1 MEDIEYLDEYKDLVL
16 PGIKSS
22 APPASAGVPRQRR
35 ISSDSSSS
43 SSIDAD
49 IFQKLFHGKYLD
61 DELLKEG
68 SGSKSQDRRRRP
80 PSSSSSDE
88 SNDALEAL
96 FCGKSS
102 QSKLS
107 KRRERYESFDSVDD
121 LGEALMR
128 PSHRLTVP
136 KPSTSQAGSK
146 KSQDAIPHRSI
157 SNSSSGNIA
166 MSSGHTFASPKN
178 KKTNS
183 VANKTAVSANGDKGT
198 SSKNK
203 TVTIVK
209 PQKTDL
215 RPSRLE
221 PKTDPLTLGDLYGDS
236 DSDSSYEY
244 ESDFYGDQDS
254 DEEDEPVIDISTDT
268 SRTTSVA
275 DTVTPVVSDDEGQE
289 PQSELNQRPENDK
302 ESFLSSTYERLQS
315 YLSNLSSAEAPPI
328 YKKQNS
334 ARKSR
339 SNEKKSSSFQQVK
352 HANEQTAASDKE
364 ANKKERDLEP
374 PEANSSAKSSASKAS
389 GSRKLYDVDSNAT
402 LEAVERMSLDLAEQ
416 ILKIDVER
424 SYEFEK
430 RSGSKSRS
438 LSRSKIPADSSTSQ
452 MDYVRKLTYSS
463 ERLDQPEPL
472 STQLRRSKSESLPKR
487 GRPRGQK
494 QRKIRA
500 ATTEEKSPN
509 VRVGEGEPVKRR
521 RGRPRKIIPKEEP
534 TTAETANPIESLN
547 TNVPLSIDTS
557 KGNPETERV
566 NLEVP
571 TKQDEPIS
579 ELDNAKELTGSTN
592 LSKDDIKMASSHQE
606 TDQKCAPDRVAL
618 DKSESAPKVE
628 QEPHCKV
635 DTPTET
641 FDTALDESKVS
652 ESATNHIESEDK
664 GLSSDKEKTQ
674 KESRNGHSKKT
685 NDNEN
690 SVICTNEVE
699 LPVDMAEAKAV
710 SGNILEESDSQL
722 AEDFK
727 LAEEILAAEVG
738 KAVEANE
745 VPVTSV
751 QGEQNPVIEIVK
763 ELEQETISEVVPAQ
777 NENQSSADEENPVE
791 NQSPVKEPSSSKD
804 EPPAE
809 EHSPGPD
816 QDPVVKQ
823 ETPVAKNKQ
832 HDKEH
837 NEASQAESLSGSDD
851 PSSSG
856 TLSKKRN
863 HSSPAN
869 TPKKSKEIEALQSS
883 VPRRALRSDKA
894 TPQNQRESRSK
905 RTLKT
910 ELTLLMDDTMR
921 RSSPRLGRSPAE
933 SHSSQE
939 RSPMEKKVTVS
950 KLAKDLITIEKE
962 KVIELKS
969 LPDAPETKD
978 VKITKTTTAS
988 DTSILTDENPSS
1000 SKTEQKKLKGK
1011 ALKAKKMRTSETEVK
1026 KAISDSNE
1034 DIPSSSSIKCVDEH
1048 LTSSESE
1055 PKDEKEEILCPK
1067 PPIDCTNTD
1076 LEQSTAIETDTEQ
1089 VEEKRS
1095 NRRKS
1100 RRIRNEKFKTETDT
1114 HSDHSDVKKAE
1125 KVPLETQQS
1134 DPVTAKKERNSG
1146 RLSRKEKSVINA
1158 DKSEKDESPSSKS
1171 QSTERT
1177 QLLNE
1182 NPSKKDKKT
1191 EQSDNTNE
1199 AVPIGKT
1206 ETSNSRNTIDKKSN
1220 KSSDSANHKE
1230 SASIK
1235 LSSKSSPEKIM
1246 QDQDKKLDALNDGGD
1261 SDPTIRDTGEDSR
1274 QTDKEH
1280 EENNT
1285 KHEEEGAEPISKDSS
1300 QDSAKPRLSKT
1311 KSRNKGKKNEKKTND
1326 SIAVSDIEAAFGVNT
1341 ENVQATCSTSSESG
1355 KKDMVKS
1362 DETNEEANLSET
1374 KIDQENKLDAV
1385 IEGRDLDPNIRD
1397 TGENRRQI
1405 NKKRKKDDTK
1415 NYEETILNTDETKYS
1430 SEKDAENISKHFS
1443 QDSAKL
1449 KPSKAK
1455 SRNKRKKSEKKPSDS
1470 IAESDIEGAL
1480 DVNAETVQATCS
1492 TSSQSNK
1499 KDMVKSGE
1507 KSEEPNLSET
1517 EIGRIRK
1524 RRQAV
1529 TIENT
1534 KDDFQI
1540 TPQNENQSIAGFNSE
1555 EQVPR
1560 PESVDSS
1567 DTPIMKIPTKT
1578 YLMCT
1583 KNKTSLLTA
1592 SEDPDTVP
1600 EQQKLITTKK
1610 GDSNNVSDVL
1620 TTEALDLDNAN
1631 NLETSSSQD
1640 PKEHGFSDQ
1649 TLTDNSDII
1658 PSCTKKSQIDVPTTP
1673 TKSSDQTNSFITPI
1687 RSAKS
1692 KRNVSKETKKSDNSL
1707 EESQKAASESSASK
1721 EQKELRT
1728 PTASCRKLRVL
1739 IKRTPTSNLPTN
1751 SRKSIFKKTSA
1762 KSKRLSKILEI
1773 MEKRP
1778 SSEQCDNKPLVSS
1791 DEINP
1796 DSDPVAAESL
1806 TVAILHDSDRDLE
1819 TNKIQNEE
1827 VFEDTEVASAEE
1839 TDNKSKKKE
1848 DDHELEVNDICAAS
1862 ENPITDGST
1871 KDASLNKA
1879 TDSDV
1884 LQETKDELS
1893 NSLINATQDEDTPMK
1908 ELPEEEVPNDKTAK
1922 DESEKQEILKDLEP
1936 DNAPLEEASAPTAK
1950 AAEEVDLYIK
1960 DKSNVKSVVAEPETD
1975 VTDDEFLVQSP
1986 IPNSSETTSVTD
1998 DPEPSTS
2005 SVVKRSLR
2013 KREADSSQPDAA
2025 KRKQRQDVEKSLT
2038 GKKKPAR
2045 RRQLAEVEE
2054 RASHKRSK
2062 TELEAKS
2069 TVQGKFI
2076 SIIGNE
2082 TIMSSTTA
2090 PIRDTKSEAAST
2102 SPSARKPAVQESK
2115 HVETTKH
2122 IILGPPGKKLLH
2134 LDSPAAEVKKP
2145 MVQTLL
2151 SSTLSLQKPSTV
2163 DDGSPLKIRKSV
2175 KKSIADENIDGDQSI
2190 LSSSSVLNKITS
2202 AVAPRKVNISVS
2214 LLQSKDTQ
2222 VGTTASSSKTPILT
2236 KKEKLKTQ
2244 KSTKKSEDNTKTE
2257 SKKKSLVQGPQMKT
2271 QKSEEGLSG
2280 PKILNKSLKSETE
2293 FSKKTVSTVTGRKQI
2308 GQLEVSKKPES
2319 RKSEGSLLESNPR
2332 KKQSQVQR
2340 ISKMDSR
2347 KSEGTSLTQPE
2358 VSKSETALKA
2368 ALLKEAEFPVQ
2379 VAEIEKMS
2387 KGRVHQNAV
2396 KNTKTE
2402 QPKSKTKTEVR
2413 SLDAEAAIDPMDSM
2427 NFQSDVSDIRA
2438 KFSEPQGIFNMPGHM
2453 PRAIS
2458 SNRSLA
2464 PTPTPDRQRN
2474 ASKERFTPVSDQK
2487 KPIRESQ
2494 SLSKRRARGGKN
2506 QPLVSKR
2513 KAGEAEED
2521 GTAVTNPKRPREM
2534 HEEDHPQQ
2542 NDHVQEPAFAAFP
2555 VKITAASSVTHQVV
2569 HSTGNTVPLIVN
2581 SRKLCVK
2588 INRRP
2593 YNKWLRSTQE
2603 RNIEQEGSRNVTSLP
2618 LLGETSETD
2627 SAGESTAESM
2637 LQSQVESEPVI
2648 QPLPASDPDSCPA
2661 QASDVQVRESSAQ
2674 LAPIAANVSPAVN
2687 DSSTSPAL
2695 DITPENAQTA
2705 KTTLKTG
2712 ICSLTEQH
2720 LPDDPTLLDS
2730 SKNVAEPRKLQTFQ
2744 AKCLPVPI
2752 PEVKSEPEDIM
2763 DEHSPNEPMPMV
2775 AAAPA
2780 TPQPHAITEDPGPL
2794 TIQVN
2799 TLGVSTSSRPP
2810 ELNSIPSASDPDGNP
2825 NTIGQTK
2832 MFSFLYPKRYK
2843 QSYDDVGLDFC
2854 CPNLDGPMRAID
2866 FTRLHSKAEVPV
2878 LEVPQFLVITTKFI
2892 SKADKNMPSKVRAK
2906 LELLGRSKERDSS
2919 KLTPTS
2925 TTPTGDPTGP
2935 SSFSPAP
2942 APVGPATQPFP
2953 SIIQNLL
2960 SAPIPAPSPFN
2971 HPTTVD
2977 PSTSTPV
2984 VPGSSSSTTNSA
2996 TLDSL
3001 SKQLPRGTTL
3011 TKKSVQQVATIPSLA
3026 GTSMV
3031 LNASPSFIQLPPICP
3046 NDKQRVELQARVQM
3060 FDLVLQT
3067 LSRRAANL
3075 SVAERQRTIEE
3086 IVRTSSLMAIDV
3098 DVGTKL
3104 LENYV
3109 HYLNKATSSM
3119 TPLTPAQ
3126 INSSLGASTSSPLS
3140 KSIASSDTPQQG
3152 KKIPAAHVQQRSSL
3166 PATTM
3171 PLYDA
3176 DRNTIGFPYSC
3187 SKSTAGR
3194 KSSYAANSTP
3204 VRASTSQAAAA
3215 ALGKVQPRSTLGIP
3229 KSVREDASQFVN
3241 LNTTVCMPAPRTN
3254 AKKKPGTSGP
3264 LKSINSSPAVQK
3276 PSLCKQKTAPARTPA
3291 KSTARAKST
3300 ASLSAVLGETP
3311 ADEFVSPAGMS
3322 LSTTGNPNVFII
3334 SHAGQQE
3341 ESILPD
3347 SNSSVGHMETTE
3359 IKGELDDSAEIII

>member
-183 VANKTAVSANGDKGT
+183 VTNKTAVSANGDKGT

-339 SNEKKSSSFQQVK
+339 SNEKKPSSFQQVK

-374 PEANSSAKSSASKAS
+374 PEASSSAKSSASKAS
-389 GSRKLYDVDSNAT
+389 GSRKLYEIENNAT
-402 LEAVERMSLDLAEQ
+402 LEAVERMSLDVAEQ

-438 LSRSKIPADSSTSQ
+438 LSRSKILADSSISQ
-452 MDYVRKLTYSS
+452 MDHVRKLTYSS

-494 QRKIRA
+494 QRKNRA

-509 VRVGEGEPVKRR
+509 VRDGEGEPVKRK

-534 TTAETANPIESLN
+534 TTAETENPIEGLN

-592 LSKDDIKMASSHQE
+592 LSQDDIKMPSSHQE

-628 QEPHCKV
+628 QEPDSKA

-641 FDTALDESKVS
+641 FDTPLDESKVS
-652 ESATNHIESEDK
+652 ESAKNHIKSEDK

-674 KESRNGHSKKT
+674 KESRNGNSKET
-685 NDNEN
+685 NHNEN
-690 SVICTNEVE
+690 SVIVTNEVV
-699 LPVDMAEAKAV
+699 LPVDMAESKAV

-738 KAVEANE
+738 KGVEANE

-777 NENQSSADEENPVE
+777 NENQSSVEDQTLADEENPVE

-969 LPDAPETKD
+969 LPDASETKD

-988 DTSILTDENPSS
+988 GTSILTDENPSS

-1011 ALKAKKMRTSETEVK
+1011 ALKAKKMSRTSETEVK

-1114 HSDHSDVKKAE
+1114 LSDHSDVKKAE

-1199 AVPIGKT
+1199 AGPIGKT
-1206 ETSNSRNTIDKKSN
+1206 ETSNSRNTIDKKS

-1230 SASIK
+1230 SESIK

-1246 QDQDKKLDALNDGGD
+1246 QDQDKKLYALNDGGD

-1274 QTDKEH
+1274 KTDKEH

-1285 KHEEEGAEPISKDSS
+1285 KHEEED
-1300 QDSAKPRLSKT
+1300 
-1311 KSRNKGKKNEKKTND
+1311 
-1326 SIAVSDIEAAFGVNT
+1326 
-1341 ENVQATCSTSSESG
+1341 
-1355 KKDMVKS
+1355 
-1362 DETNEEANLSET
+1362 
-1374 KIDQENKLDAV
+1374 
-1385 IEGRDLDPNIRD
+1385 
-1397 TGENRRQI
+1397 
-1405 NKKRKKDDTK
+1405 
-1415 NYEETILNTDETKYS
+1415 YEETILNTDETKYS

-1492 TSSQSNK
+1492 TSSQSYK
-1499 KDMVKSGE
+1499 KDMVKFGE

-1529 TIENT
+1529 TIDNT

-1592 SEDPDTVP
+1592 SEDPDTVLK
-1600 EQQKLITTKK
+1600 QQKLITTTR
-1610 GDSNNVSDVL
+1610 GDSNTVSDVL
-1620 TTEALDLDNAN
+1620 NTEALELDNAN

-1640 PKEHGFSDQ
+1640 PKEQGFSDQ

-1658 PSCTKKSQIDVPTTP
+1658 LSCTKKSQIVVPTTP
-1673 TKSSDQTNSFITPI
+1673 TKSSDQTNSFITPN
-1687 RSAKS
+1687 RSPKS
-1692 KRNVSKETKKSDNSL
+1692 KRNVSKETKKSDNSF

-1721 EQKELRT
+1721 EQNELRT
-1728 PTASCRKLRVL
+1728 PTASCRKVRVL

-1796 DSDPVAAESL
+1796 DSDPVAGESL
-1806 TVAILHDSDRDLE
+1806 PVAILHDSDRDLE
-1819 TNKIQNEE
+1819 TNEIQNEE
-1827 VFEDTEVASAEE
+1827 IFEDTEVGSAEE

-1848 DDHELEVNDICAAS
+1848 DDHELEVNDISAAS
-1862 ENPITDGST
+1862 ENRITDDST

-1893 NSLINATQDEDTPMK
+1893 NSLINATQDEDTPIK

-1922 DESEKQEILKDLEP
+1922 DESEKQEILKDLES

-1950 AAEEVDLYIK
+1950 AAEKVDLYIK

-2013 KREADSSQPDAA
+2013 KREADSSQPDEAA

-2190 LSSSSVLNKITS
+2190 LSSSSVLNKNTS
-2202 AVAPRKVNISVS
+2202 AVAPR
-2214 LLQSKDTQ
+2214 
-2222 VGTTASSSKTPILT
+2222 
-2236 KKEKLKTQ
+2236 
-2244 KSTKKSEDNTKTE
+2244 
-2257 SKKKSLVQGPQMKT
+2257 
-2271 QKSEEGLSG
+2271 
-2280 PKILNKSLKSETE
+2280 
-2293 FSKKTVSTVTGRKQI
+2293 
-2308 GQLEVSKKPES
+2308 
-2319 RKSEGSLLESNPR
+2319 
-2332 KKQSQVQR
+2332 
-2340 ISKMDSR
+2340 
-2347 KSEGTSLTQPE
+2347 
-2358 VSKSETALKA
+2358 KSETALKA
-2368 ALLKEAEFPVQ
+2368 ALPKEAEFSVLD
-2379 VAEIEKMS
+2379 AEIEKMS

-2413 SLDAEAAIDPMDSM
+2413 SLEAEAAIDPMDSM

-2438 KFSEPQGIFNMPGHM
+2438 TFSEPQGIFNMPGHM
-2453 PRAIS
+2453 PLAIS

-2474 ASKERFTPVSDQK
+2474 ASKERFRPVSDQK

-2494 SLSKRRARGGKN
+2494 TLSKRRARGGRN

-2513 KAGEAEED
+2513 KAGEAEESED

-2569 HSTGNTVPLIVN
+2569 HSTGNIVPQIVN
-2581 SRKLCVK
+2581 PRKLCVK

-2618 LLGETSETD
+2618 LLGEETD

-2648 QPLPASDPDSCPA
+2648 QPLPASDPDSFPA

-2799 TLGVSTSSRPP
+2799 TLGVSRPP
-2810 ELNSIPSASDPDGNP
+2810 ELNSIPSAGDPDGNP

-2906 LELLGRSKERDSS
+2906 LELLGRSKERDSC

-2925 TTPTGDPTGP
+2925 TTPTGDLTGP

-2942 APVGPATQPFP
+2942 TPVGPATQPFP

-2984 VPGSSSSTTNSA
+2984 VPGSSSSTTISA

-3011 TKKSVQQVATIPSLA
+3011 IKKSVQQVATIPSLA

-3109 HYLNKATSSM
+3109 HYLNKATSTM

-3126 INSSLGASTSSPLS
+3126 INSSLGASTSSSLS

-3194 KSSYAANSTP
+3194 KSAYAANSTP

-3254 AKKKPGTSGP
+3254 AKKRPGTSGS

-3276 PSLCKQKTAPARTPA
+3276 PALCKQKTAPARTLA

-3311 ADEFVSPAGMS
+3311 ADEFLSPAGMS
-3322 LSTTGNPNVFII
+3322 LSTTGNPNMFII

>member
-209 PQKTDL
+209 PQKKDL

-221 PKTDPLTLGDLYGDS
+221 PKTDPLTLGNLYGDS

-275 DTVTPVVSDDEGQE
+275 E
-289 PQSELNQRPENDK
+289 
-302 ESFLSSTYERLQS
+302 
-315 YLSNLSSAEAPPI
+315 
-328 YKKQNS
+328 
-334 ARKSR
+334 
-339 SNEKKSSSFQQVK
+339 
-352 HANEQTAASDKE
+352 
-364 ANKKERDLEP
+364 
-374 PEANSSAKSSASKAS
+374 
-389 GSRKLYDVDSNAT
+389 
-402 LEAVERMSLDLAEQ
+402 
-416 ILKIDVER
+416 
-424 SYEFEK
+424 
-430 RSGSKSRS
+430 
-438 LSRSKIPADSSTSQ
+438 
-452 MDYVRKLTYSS
+452 
-463 ERLDQPEPL
+463 
-472 STQLRRSKSESLPKR
+472 
-487 GRPRGQK
+487 
-494 QRKIRA
+494 
-500 ATTEEKSPN
+500 
-509 VRVGEGEPVKRR
+509 
-521 RGRPRKIIPKEEP
+521 
-534 TTAETANPIESLN
+534 
-547 TNVPLSIDTS
+547 
-557 KGNPETERV
+557 
-566 NLEVP
+566 
-571 TKQDEPIS
+571 
-579 ELDNAKELTGSTN
+579 
-592 LSKDDIKMASSHQE
+592 
-606 TDQKCAPDRVAL
+606 
-618 DKSESAPKVE
+618 
-628 QEPHCKV
+628 
-635 DTPTET
+635 
-641 FDTALDESKVS
+641 
-652 ESATNHIESEDK
+652 
-664 GLSSDKEKTQ
+664 
-674 KESRNGHSKKT
+674 
-685 NDNEN
+685 
-690 SVICTNEVE
+690 
-699 LPVDMAEAKAV
+699 
-710 SGNILEESDSQL
+710 
-722 AEDFK
+722 
-727 LAEEILAAEVG
+727 
-738 KAVEANE
+738 
-745 VPVTSV
+745 
-751 QGEQNPVIEIVK
+751 
-763 ELEQETISEVVPAQ
+763 
-777 NENQSSADEENPVE
+777 
-791 NQSPVKEPSSSKD
+791 
-804 EPPAE
+804 
-809 EHSPGPD
+809 
-816 QDPVVKQ
+816 
-823 ETPVAKNKQ
+823 
-832 HDKEH
+832 
-837 NEASQAESLSGSDD
+837 
-851 PSSSG
+851 
-856 TLSKKRN
+856 
-863 HSSPAN
+863 
-869 TPKKSKEIEALQSS
+869 
-883 VPRRALRSDKA
+883 
-894 TPQNQRESRSK
+894 
-905 RTLKT
+905 
-910 ELTLLMDDTMR
+910 
-921 RSSPRLGRSPAE
+921 
-933 SHSSQE
+933 
-939 RSPMEKKVTVS
+939 
-950 KLAKDLITIEKE
+950 
-962 KVIELKS
+962 
-969 LPDAPETKD
+969 
-978 VKITKTTTAS
+978 
-988 DTSILTDENPSS
+988 
-1000 SKTEQKKLKGK
+1000 
-1011 ALKAKKMRTSETEVK
+1011 
-1026 KAISDSNE
+1026 
-1034 DIPSSSSIKCVDEH
+1034 
-1048 LTSSESE
+1048 
-1055 PKDEKEEILCPK
+1055 
-1067 PPIDCTNTD
+1067 
-1076 LEQSTAIETDTEQ
+1076 
-1089 VEEKRS
+1089 
-1095 NRRKS
+1095 
-1100 RRIRNEKFKTETDT
+1100 
-1114 HSDHSDVKKAE
+1114 
-1125 KVPLETQQS
+1125 
-1134 DPVTAKKERNSG
+1134 
-1146 RLSRKEKSVINA
+1146 
-1158 DKSEKDESPSSKS
+1158 
-1171 QSTERT
+1171 
-1177 QLLNE
+1177 
-1182 NPSKKDKKT
+1182 
-1191 EQSDNTNE
+1191 
-1199 AVPIGKT
+1199 
-1206 ETSNSRNTIDKKSN
+1206 
-1220 KSSDSANHKE
+1220 
-1230 SASIK
+1230 
-1235 LSSKSSPEKIM
+1235 
-1246 QDQDKKLDALNDGGD
+1246 
-1261 SDPTIRDTGEDSR
+1261 
-1274 QTDKEH
+1274 
-1280 EENNT
+1280 
-1285 KHEEEGAEPISKDSS
+1285 
-1300 QDSAKPRLSKT
+1300 
-1311 KSRNKGKKNEKKTND
+1311 
-1326 SIAVSDIEAAFGVNT
+1326 
-1341 ENVQATCSTSSESG
+1341 
-1355 KKDMVKS
+1355 
-1362 DETNEEANLSET
+1362 
-1374 KIDQENKLDAV
+1374 
-1385 IEGRDLDPNIRD
+1385 
-1397 TGENRRQI
+1397 
-1405 NKKRKKDDTK
+1405 
-1415 NYEETILNTDETKYS
+1415 
-1430 SEKDAENISKHFS
+1430 
-1443 QDSAKL
+1443 
-1449 KPSKAK
+1449 
-1455 SRNKRKKSEKKPSDS
+1455 
-1470 IAESDIEGAL
+1470 
-1480 DVNAETVQATCS
+1480 
-1492 TSSQSNK
+1492 
-1499 KDMVKSGE
+1499 
-1507 KSEEPNLSET
+1507 
-1517 EIGRIRK
+1517 
-1524 RRQAV
+1524 
-1529 TIENT
+1529 
-1534 KDDFQI
+1534 
-1540 TPQNENQSIAGFNSE
+1540 
-1555 EQVPR
+1555 
-1560 PESVDSS
+1560 
-1567 DTPIMKIPTKT
+1567 
-1578 YLMCT
+1578 
-1583 KNKTSLLTA
+1583 
-1592 SEDPDTVP
+1592 
-1600 EQQKLITTKK
+1600 
-1610 GDSNNVSDVL
+1610 
-1620 TTEALDLDNAN
+1620 
-1631 NLETSSSQD
+1631 
-1640 PKEHGFSDQ
+1640 
-1649 TLTDNSDII
+1649 
-1658 PSCTKKSQIDVPTTP
+1658 
-1673 TKSSDQTNSFITPI
+1673 
-1687 RSAKS
+1687 
-1692 KRNVSKETKKSDNSL
+1692 
-1707 EESQKAASESSASK
+1707 
-1721 EQKELRT
+1721 
-1728 PTASCRKLRVL
+1728 
-1739 IKRTPTSNLPTN
+1739 
-1751 SRKSIFKKTSA
+1751 
-1762 KSKRLSKILEI
+1762 
-1773 MEKRP
+1773 
-1778 SSEQCDNKPLVSS
+1778 
-1791 DEINP
+1791 
-1796 DSDPVAAESL
+1796 
-1806 TVAILHDSDRDLE
+1806 
-1819 TNKIQNEE
+1819 
-1827 VFEDTEVASAEE
+1827 
-1839 TDNKSKKKE
+1839 
-1848 DDHELEVNDICAAS
+1848 
-1862 ENPITDGST
+1862 
-1871 KDASLNKA
+1871 
-1879 TDSDV
+1879 
-1884 LQETKDELS
+1884 
-1893 NSLINATQDEDTPMK
+1893 
-1908 ELPEEEVPNDKTAK
+1908 
-1922 DESEKQEILKDLEP
+1922 
-1936 DNAPLEEASAPTAK
+1936 
-1950 AAEEVDLYIK
+1950 
-1960 DKSNVKSVVAEPETD
+1960 
-1975 VTDDEFLVQSP
+1975 
-1986 IPNSSETTSVTD
+1986 
-1998 DPEPSTS
+1998 
-2005 SVVKRSLR
+2005 
-2013 KREADSSQPDAA
+2013 AA

-2069 TVQGKFI
+2069 TVQGKYI

-2163 DDGSPLKIRKSV
+2163 EDGSPLKIRKSV

-2190 LSSSSVLNKITS
+2190 LSSSSVLNKNTS

-2236 KKEKLKTQ
+2236 KKEKFKTQ

-2293 FSKKTVSTVTGRKQI
+2293 FSKKTVSAVTGRKQI
-2308 GQLEVSKKPES
+2308 GQLEVSKKLES

-2368 ALLKEAEFPVQ
+2368 ALPKEAEFPVQ
-2379 VAEIEKMS
+2379 DAEIEKMS

-2413 SLDAEAAIDPMDSM
+2413 SLEAEAAIDPMDSM

-2438 KFSEPQGIFNMPGHM
+2438 TFSEPQRIFNMSGHM

-2494 SLSKRRARGGKN
+2494 TLSKRRARGGRN

-2513 KAGEAEED
+2513 KAGEAEESED

-2569 HSTGNTVPLIVN
+2569 HSTGNTVPQIVN
-2581 SRKLCVK
+2581 PRKLCVK

-2603 RNIEQEGSRNVTSLP
+2603 RNIEQEGSLP

-2627 SAGESTAESM
+2627 SAGESMAESM

-2674 LAPIAANVSPAVN
+2674 LAPIAASVSPAVN
-2687 DSSTSPAL
+2687 DSSTSTAL
-2695 DITPENAQTA
+2695 DITPENAHTA

-2720 LPDDPTLLDS
+2720 LPDDPTLLES

-2843 QSYDDVGLDFC
+2843 QAYDDVGLDFC

-2906 LELLGRSKERDSS
+2906 LELLGRSKERDSR
-2919 KLTPTS
+2919 KLTPTA
-2925 TTPTGDPTGP
+2925 TTPTGDPAGP

-2942 APVGPATQPFP
+2942 ASVGPATQPFP

-2984 VPGSSSSTTNSA
+2984 VPGSSSSTTISA
-2996 TLDSL
+2996 TLDSI
-3001 SKQLPRGTTL
+3001 SKQLPRGTKL
-3011 TKKSVQQVATIPSLA
+3011 IKKSVQQVTTIPSLA

-3109 HYLNKATSSM
+3109 HYLNKATSAM

-3126 INSSLGASTSSPLS
+3126 INSSLGASTSSSLS

-3254 AKKKPGTSGP
+3254 AKKKTGTSGP

-3276 PSLCKQKTAPARTPA
+3276 PALCKQKTAPARTLA

>member
-1311 KSRNKGKKNEKKTND
+1311 KSRNKE
-1326 SIAVSDIEAAFGVNT
+1326 
-1341 ENVQATCSTSSESG
+1341 
-1355 KKDMVKS
+1355 
-1362 DETNEEANLSET
+1362 
-1374 KIDQENKLDAV
+1374 
-1385 IEGRDLDPNIRD
+1385 
-1397 TGENRRQI
+1397 
-1405 NKKRKKDDTK
+1405 
-1415 NYEETILNTDETKYS
+1415 
-1430 SEKDAENISKHFS
+1430 
-1443 QDSAKL
+1443 
-1449 KPSKAK
+1449 
-1455 SRNKRKKSEKKPSDS
+1455 
-1470 IAESDIEGAL
+1470 
-1480 DVNAETVQATCS
+1480 
-1492 TSSQSNK
+1492 
-1499 KDMVKSGE
+1499 
-1507 KSEEPNLSET
+1507 
-1517 EIGRIRK
+1517 
-1524 RRQAV
+1524 
-1529 TIENT
+1529 
-1534 KDDFQI
+1534 
-1540 TPQNENQSIAGFNSE
+1540 
-1555 EQVPR
+1555 
-1560 PESVDSS
+1560 
-1567 DTPIMKIPTKT
+1567 
-1578 YLMCT
+1578 
-1583 KNKTSLLTA
+1583 
-1592 SEDPDTVP
+1592 
-1600 EQQKLITTKK
+1600 
-1610 GDSNNVSDVL
+1610 
-1620 TTEALDLDNAN
+1620 
-1631 NLETSSSQD
+1631 
-1640 PKEHGFSDQ
+1640 
-1649 TLTDNSDII
+1649 
-1658 PSCTKKSQIDVPTTP
+1658 
-1673 TKSSDQTNSFITPI
+1673 
-1687 RSAKS
+1687 
-1692 KRNVSKETKKSDNSL
+1692 
-1707 EESQKAASESSASK
+1707 
-1721 EQKELRT
+1721 
-1728 PTASCRKLRVL
+1728 
-1739 IKRTPTSNLPTN
+1739 
-1751 SRKSIFKKTSA
+1751 
-1762 KSKRLSKILEI
+1762 
-1773 MEKRP
+1773 
-1778 SSEQCDNKPLVSS
+1778 
-1791 DEINP
+1791 
-1796 DSDPVAAESL
+1796 
-1806 TVAILHDSDRDLE
+1806 
-1819 TNKIQNEE
+1819 
-1827 VFEDTEVASAEE
+1827 
-1839 TDNKSKKKE
+1839 
-1848 DDHELEVNDICAAS
+1848 
-1862 ENPITDGST
+1862 
-1871 KDASLNKA
+1871 
-1879 TDSDV
+1879 
-1884 LQETKDELS
+1884 
-1893 NSLINATQDEDTPMK
+1893 
-1908 ELPEEEVPNDKTAK
+1908 
-1922 DESEKQEILKDLEP
+1922 
-1936 DNAPLEEASAPTAK
+1936 
-1950 AAEEVDLYIK
+1950 
-1960 DKSNVKSVVAEPETD
+1960 
-1975 VTDDEFLVQSP
+1975 
-1986 IPNSSETTSVTD
+1986 
-1998 DPEPSTS
+1998 
-2005 SVVKRSLR
+2005 
-2013 KREADSSQPDAA
+2013 AA

>member
-1 MEDIEYLDEYKDLVL
+1 
-16 PGIKSS
+16 
-22 APPASAGVPRQRR
+22 
-35 ISSDSSSS
+35 
-43 SSIDAD
+43 
-49 IFQKLFHGKYLD
+49 
-61 DELLKEG
+61 
-68 SGSKSQDRRRRP
+68 
-80 PSSSSSDE
+80 
-88 SNDALEAL
+88 
-96 FCGKSS
+96 
-102 QSKLS
+102 
-107 KRRERYESFDSVDD
+107 
-121 LGEALMR
+121 
-128 PSHRLTVP
+128 
-136 KPSTSQAGSK
+136 
-146 KSQDAIPHRSI
+146 
-157 SNSSSGNIA
+157 
-166 MSSGHTFASPKN
+166 
-178 KKTNS
+178 
-183 VANKTAVSANGDKGT
+183 
-198 SSKNK
+198 
-203 TVTIVK
+203 
-209 PQKTDL
+209 
-215 RPSRLE
+215 
-221 PKTDPLTLGDLYGDS
+221 
-236 DSDSSYEY
+236 
-244 ESDFYGDQDS
+244 
-254 DEEDEPVIDISTDT
+254 
-268 SRTTSVA
+268 
-275 DTVTPVVSDDEGQE
+275 
-289 PQSELNQRPENDK
+289 
-302 ESFLSSTYERLQS
+302 
-315 YLSNLSSAEAPPI
+315 
-328 YKKQNS
+328 
-334 ARKSR
+334 
-339 SNEKKSSSFQQVK
+339 
-352 HANEQTAASDKE
+352 
-364 ANKKERDLEP
+364 
-374 PEANSSAKSSASKAS
+374 
-389 GSRKLYDVDSNAT
+389 
-402 LEAVERMSLDLAEQ
+402 
-416 ILKIDVER
+416 
-424 SYEFEK
+424 
-430 RSGSKSRS
+430 
-438 LSRSKIPADSSTSQ
+438 

-1146 RLSRKEKSVINA
+1146 RLS
-1158 DKSEKDESPSSKS
+1158 
-1171 QSTERT
+1171 Q
-1177 QLLNE
+1177 
-1182 NPSKKDKKT
+1182 
-1191 EQSDNTNE
+1191 
-1199 AVPIGKT
+1199 
-1206 ETSNSRNTIDKKSN
+1206 
-1220 KSSDSANHKE
+1220 
-1230 SASIK
+1230 
-1235 LSSKSSPEKIM
+1235 
-1246 QDQDKKLDALNDGGD
+1246 
-1261 SDPTIRDTGEDSR
+1261 
-1274 QTDKEH
+1274 
-1280 EENNT
+1280 
-1285 KHEEEGAEPISKDSS
+1285 
-1300 QDSAKPRLSKT
+1300 
-1311 KSRNKGKKNEKKTND
+1311 
-1326 SIAVSDIEAAFGVNT
+1326 
-1341 ENVQATCSTSSESG
+1341 
-1355 KKDMVKS
+1355 
-1362 DETNEEANLSET
+1362 
-1374 KIDQENKLDAV
+1374 
-1385 IEGRDLDPNIRD
+1385 
-1397 TGENRRQI
+1397 
-1405 NKKRKKDDTK
+1405 
-1415 NYEETILNTDETKYS
+1415 
-1430 SEKDAENISKHFS
+1430 KDAENISKHFS

-2013 KREADSSQPDAA
+2013 KREADSSQPDEAA

>member
-209 PQKTDL
+209 PQKKDL

-221 PKTDPLTLGDLYGDS
+221 PKTDPLTLGNLYGDS

-339 SNEKKSSSFQQVK
+339 SNEKKPSSFQQVK
-352 HANEQTAASDKE
+352 HANERTAASDKE

-374 PEANSSAKSSASKAS
+374 PEASSCAKSSASKAS
-389 GSRKLYDVDSNAT
+389 GSRKLYEVDNNAT

-452 MDYVRKLTYSS
+452 MDHVRKLTYSS

-472 STQLRRSKSESLPKR
+472 GTQLRRSKSESLPKR

-509 VRVGEGEPVKRR
+509 VRDGEGEPVKRK

-592 LSKDDIKMASSHQE
+592 LSQDDIKMASSHQE

-641 FDTALDESKVS
+641 FNTALDESKVS
-652 ESATNHIESEDK
+652 ESAKNHIKSEDK

-674 KESRNGHSKKT
+674 KESRNGNSKET

-690 SVICTNEVE
+690 SVKVTNEVE

-710 SGNILEESDSQL
+710 SGNILEEGDSQL

-738 KAVEANE
+738 KGVEANE

-763 ELEQETISEVVPAQ
+763 ELEQETIPP
-777 NENQSSADEENPVE
+777 NHENQSSVEDQTLADEENPVE

-816 QDPVVKQ
+816 Q
-823 ETPVAKNKQ
+823 TPVAKNKQ

-837 NEASQAESLSGSDD
+837 NEASQAESLPGSDD

-856 TLSKKRN
+856 TPSNKQN

-905 RTLKT
+905 RTLKS

-950 KLAKDLITIEKE
+950 KLAKDLITIEKA

-969 LPDAPETKD
+969 LPDASETMD

-988 DTSILTDENPSS
+988 DTSILTILTDENPSS

-1011 ALKAKKMRTSETEVK
+1011 ALKVKKMSSTEVK

-1034 DIPSSSSIKCVDEH
+1034 DIPSSSSIKCVD
-1048 LTSSESE
+1048 SSESE

-1114 HSDHSDVKKAE
+1114 LSDHSDVKKAE

-1177 QLLNE
+1177 LLLNE

-1199 AVPIGKT
+1199 AVVGPIDKT
-1206 ETSNSRNTIDKKSN
+1206 ETSKSRNIIDKKSN
-1220 KSSDSANHKE
+1220 KSSDSVMQPSDRLNHKE

-1261 SDPTIRDTGEDSR
+1261 SDPTIKDTGEDSR

-1285 KHEEEGAEPISKDSS
+1285 KHEEEGTEPISKDSS

-1326 SIAVSDIEAAFGVNT
+1326 SIAVSDIEGAFGT
-1341 ENVQATCSTSSESG
+1341 ETVQATCSTSSEAG

-1374 KIDQENKLDAV
+1374 KIDHENKLDAV
-1385 IEGRDLDPNIRD
+1385 IEGGDLDPNIRD
-1397 TGENRRQI
+1397 TVENRRQI

-1430 SEKDAENISKHFS
+1430 SGKDSENISKHFS
-1443 QDSAKL
+1443 QDSSKL

-1455 SRNKRKKSEKKPSDS
+1455 SRNKRKKSEQKPSDG

-1583 KNKTSLLTA
+1583 KHKTSLLTA

-1600 EQQKLITTKK
+1600 EQQKLITTTK
-1610 GDSNNVSDVL
+1610 GDSNTVSDVL
-1620 TTEALDLDNAN
+1620 TTEAPDLDDAN

-1640 PKEHGFSDQ
+1640 PKEHGFSDK

-1658 PSCTKKSQIDVPTTP
+1658 PSCTKKSQIVVPTTP
-1673 TKSSDQTNSFITPI
+1673 TKSSDQTNSFITPN
-1687 RSAKS
+1687 RSVKS
-1692 KRNVSKETKKSDNSL
+1692 KGNASKETKKSDCSF

-1751 SRKSIFKKTSA
+1751 SRKSIFKKSST

-1806 TVAILHDSDRDLE
+1806 PVAILHDSDRDLE

-1848 DDHELEVNDICAAS
+1848 DDHELEVNDIFAAS
-1862 ENPITDGST
+1862 ENRITDDST

-1884 LQETKDELS
+1884 LQETKDQLS
-1893 NSLINATQDEDTPMK
+1893 NSLINAIQDEDTPIK
-1908 ELPEEEVPNDKTAK
+1908 KLPEEEVPNDKTAK
-1922 DESEKQEILKDLEP
+1922 DESEKQEILKDLES

-2005 SVVKRSLR
+2005 SMVKRSLR

-2069 TVQGKFI
+2069 TVQGKYI

-2163 DDGSPLKIRKSV
+2163 EDGSPLKIRKSV

-2190 LSSSSVLNKITS
+2190 LSSSSVLNKNTS

-2236 KKEKLKTQ
+2236 KKEKFKTQ

-2293 FSKKTVSTVTGRKQI
+2293 FSKKTVSAVTGRKQI
-2308 GQLEVSKKPES
+2308 GQLEVSKKLES

-2368 ALLKEAEFPVQ
+2368 ALPKEAEFPVQ
-2379 VAEIEKMS
+2379 DAEIEKMS

-2413 SLDAEAAIDPMDSM
+2413 SLEAEAAIDPMDSM

-2438 KFSEPQGIFNMPGHM
+2438 TFSEPQRIFNMSGHM

-2494 SLSKRRARGGKN
+2494 TLSKRRARGGRN

-2513 KAGEAEED
+2513 KAGEAEESED

-2569 HSTGNTVPLIVN
+2569 HSTGNTVPQIVN
-2581 SRKLCVK
+2581 PRKLCVK

-2603 RNIEQEGSRNVTSLP
+2603 RNIEQEGSLP

-2627 SAGESTAESM
+2627 SAGESMAESM

-2674 LAPIAANVSPAVN
+2674 LAPIAASVSPAVN
-2687 DSSTSPAL
+2687 DSSTSTAL
-2695 DITPENAQTA
+2695 DITPENAHTA

-2720 LPDDPTLLDS
+2720 LPDDPTLLES

-2843 QSYDDVGLDFC
+2843 QAYDDVGLDFC

-2906 LELLGRSKERDSS
+2906 LELLGRSKERDSR
-2919 KLTPTS
+2919 KLTPTA
-2925 TTPTGDPTGP
+2925 TTPTGDPAGP

-2942 APVGPATQPFP
+2942 ASVGPATQPFP

-2984 VPGSSSSTTNSA
+2984 VPGSSSSTTISA
-2996 TLDSL
+2996 TLDSI
-3001 SKQLPRGTTL
+3001 SKQLPRGTKL
-3011 TKKSVQQVATIPSLA
+3011 IKKSVQQVTTIPSLA

-3109 HYLNKATSSM
+3109 HYLNKATSAM

-3126 INSSLGASTSSPLS
+3126 INSSLGASTSSSLS

-3254 AKKKPGTSGP
+3254 AKKKTGTSGP

-3276 PSLCKQKTAPARTPA
+3276 PALCKQKTAPARTLA